1 MIQKYRNSPGPFLLP
16 NGQFASHHKVL
27 FFLPLKYFLNMLTS
41 PLLSTLTLVCFT
53 ASFPD
58 YDTFMLKHFQVILLL
73 LGSEMLYHKP

>member
-1 MIQKYRNSPGPFLLP
+1 
-16 NGQFASHHKVL
+16 
-27 FFLPLKYFLNMLTS
+27 MLTS